1 LSFTIAFLAL
11 AIDRFFPLF
20 GFFSKWIRHPLTRH
34 PVEWQGMLISFFE
47 RRWNDLQTSAL
58 KRKRAGI
65 LMLLILIAVSVFV
78 AVSLLF
84 VFSFLPFP
92 WIFEALAASVLLAGN
107 DLKKAVLSVAK
118 SLDIGLDEGRKQVS
132 HIVGR
137 DTKSLDEHEISRA
150 AIESLAE
157 NSSDGVIAPLFW
169 LVLFGLPGIA
179 VYKAI
184 NTADS
189 MVGHLSERYGSFG
202 WASAKLDDLVNWLP
216 ARLSALL
223 YAAAAYLLSPEA
235 AKNSLRAA
243 KRDAPNHTSPNAGWP
258 EAALAG
264 ALGFGLGGPRNYSG
278 VTLDLP
284 MMGAGKRDLTSAD
297 MAKAIKLYST
307 MTGIALALV
316 GVLALLELL
325 F

>member
-1 LSFTIAFLAL
+1 MSFTIAFLAL
-11 AIDRFFPLF
+11 AVDRFFPLF
-20 GFFSKWIRHPLTRH
+20 GMFSKWIRH

-47 RRWNDLQTSAL
+47 RRWNDLQISAL

-65 LMLLILIAVSVFV
+65 FMLLILIVVTLLISFL
-78 AVSLLF
+78 LLF
-84 VFSFLPFP
+84 IFSFLPFS

-107 DLKKAVLSVAK
+107 DLKKAVASVAEN
-118 SLDIGLDEGRKQVS
+118 LDISIEEGRKQVS

-137 DTKSLDEHEISRA
+137 DTKNLNEHEISRA

-169 LVLFGLPGIA
+169 LVIFGLPGIA

-189 MVGHLSERYGSFG
+189 MVGHLSERYENFG
-202 WASAKLDDLVNWLP
+202 WASARTDDLVNWLP

-223 YAAAAYLLSPEA
+223 YAVAAYFLSPEA
-235 AKNSLRAA
+235 AKNSLHAA
-243 KRDAPNHTSPNAGWP
+243 INDAPNHTSPNAGWP

-264 ALGFGLGGPRNYSG
+264 ALGFGLGGPRKYG
-278 VTLDLP
+278 GKTLDLA
-284 MMGAGKRDLTSAD
+284 MMGAGKRDLTSKD
-297 MAKAIKLYST
+297 IFEAIKLYSI
-307 MTGIALALV
+307 MSGIALVLV
-316 GVLALLELL
+316 GFLALLELL